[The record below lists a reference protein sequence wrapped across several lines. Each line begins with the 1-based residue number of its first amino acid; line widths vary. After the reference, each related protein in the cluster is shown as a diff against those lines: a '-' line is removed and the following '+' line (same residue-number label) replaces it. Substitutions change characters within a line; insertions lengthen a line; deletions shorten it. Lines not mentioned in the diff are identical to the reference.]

1 MINNISLNLEKR
13 ISVSGTLWEKRIKKT
28 DTDDSQILKN
38 SNLDYILE
46 TILYGR
52 KIQKDEFDSCLLYT
66 SPSPRDIPLSRMP
79 SSA

>member
-1 MINNISLNLEKR
+1 MGE
-13 ISVSGTLWEKRIKKT
+13 TLIKKT

-52 KIQKDEFDSCLLYT
+52 KIQK
-66 SPSPRDIPLSRMP
+66 R
-79 SSA
+79 

>member
-38 SNLDYILE
+38 SNLH
-46 TILYGR
+46 
-52 KIQKDEFDSCLLYT
+52 
-66 SPSPRDIPLSRMP
+66 
-79 SSA
+79 